1 MKTMEILKN
10 NEALLDRTSQ
20 ATQAVAYQQRG
31 KVSHLPES
39 PVTEKSQGIPIVPGD
54 RFRGCVLAVGK

>member
-20 ATQAVAYQQRG
+20 ATQAVAYQLRG

-54 RFRGCVLAVGK
+54 RF

>member
-10 NEALLDRTSQ
+10 NEVLLDRTSQ

-31 KVSHLPES
+31 KVTHLPGS
-39 PVTEKSQGIPIVPGD
+39 PVSEKSQGILIVPGG
-54 RFRGCVLAVGK
+54 RF